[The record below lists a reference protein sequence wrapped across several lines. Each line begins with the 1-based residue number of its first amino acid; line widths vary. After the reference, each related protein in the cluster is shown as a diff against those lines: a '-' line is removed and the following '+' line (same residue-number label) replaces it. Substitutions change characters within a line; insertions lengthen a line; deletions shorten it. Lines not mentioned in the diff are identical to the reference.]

1 MKRILL
7 TGVAVLSLATF
18 SPAFAQGVGVGV
30 GVGPAGV
37 GAGITFAPE
46 QRTRIK
52 EYVVKEKVRPYAA
65 KERVT
70 VGARL
75 SDDVELHAVPSDWGP
90 SVSKYRYV
98 YSNDRVHF
106 VDPSNRTVIYD
117 LD

>member
-1 MKRILL
+1 MKRIILA
-7 TGVAVLSLATF
+7 GVATFALAAL
-18 SPAFAQGVGVGV
+18 SPAFAEGVGV

-37 GAGITFAPE
+37 SAGITFAPD

-70 VGARL
+70 VGTRL
-75 SDDVELHAVPSDWGP
+75 SDDVELHSVPSDWGP

-106 VDPSNRTVIYD
+106 VDPSNRTVVYD

>member
-1 MKRILL
+1 MKRIVLA
-7 TGVAVLSLATF
+7 GVAVLALGAF
-18 SPAFAQGVGVGV
+18 SPSYGQGVGVGV

-65 KERVT
+65 KERIRIGST
-70 VGARL
+70 LPA
-75 SDDVELHAVPSDWGP
+75 DVELHAVPSDWGP
-90 SVSKYRYV
+90 SVSRYRYV
-98 YSNDRVHF
+98 YSNDRIHF
-106 VDPSNRTVIYD
+106 VDPANRTVIYD